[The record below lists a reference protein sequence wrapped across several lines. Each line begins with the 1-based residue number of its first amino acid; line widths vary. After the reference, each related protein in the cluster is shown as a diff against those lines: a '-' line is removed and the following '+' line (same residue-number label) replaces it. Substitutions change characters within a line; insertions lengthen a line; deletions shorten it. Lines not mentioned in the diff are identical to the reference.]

1 MEKPEKI
8 VIATNNEHKINE
20 FKAAFE
26 KIGIKVISQS
36 EIVDNFSVDETGSS
50 FEENAKLKAQ
60 GLANLT
66 KLPTIADDSGLVV
79 PSLNGE
85 PGIYSARYAG
95 DHDDEANNQKL
106 LRNLQTKSDRSAYF
120 ETALVLIVPSEQ
132 SIIAKGRVNGEIL
145 KSQRGD
151 NGFGYDPLFYIPK
164 FEKTMAEMT
173 TNEKNQISHRGRAI
187 ENLMEKIANW
197 QLLCCIFGDS
207 IR

>member
-120 ETALVLIVPSEQ
+120 ETALVLIVPNEQ
-132 SIIAKGRVNGEIL
+132 SIIAKGRVNGKIL

-151 NGFGYDPLFYIPK
+151 NGFGYDPLFYIPE

-197 QLLCCIFGDS
+197 
-207 IR
+207 R

>member
-120 ETALVLIVPSEQ
+120 ETALVLIVPNEQ

-151 NGFGYDPLFYIPK
+151 NGFGYDPLFYIPE

-197 QLLCCIFGDS
+197 
-207 IR
+207 R

>member
-151 NGFGYDPLFYIPK
+151 NGFGYDPLFYIPE

-197 QLLCCIFGDS
+197 
-207 IR
+207 R